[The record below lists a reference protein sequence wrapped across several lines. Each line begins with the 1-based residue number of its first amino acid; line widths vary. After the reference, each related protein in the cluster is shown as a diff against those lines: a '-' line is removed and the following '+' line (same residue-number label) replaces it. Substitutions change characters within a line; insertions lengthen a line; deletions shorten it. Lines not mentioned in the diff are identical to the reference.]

1 VAERKNLSR
10 FVCEQP
16 PYSILTC
23 GIETDVLPTTQRY
36 GMGVISWSPLS
47 GGYLSGRYRKGVDA
61 EPSHRDRLSARLG
74 RTPDEPGQTAK
85 VEAAE
90 ALAELADVHGLT
102 MVELSLAFVLNH
114 PGITP
119 AIIGLRA
126 MDRLESQLSAPC
138 IRPSTDATGSTRSS
152 RPAQPCIQPTSSG
165 RRLVFFP

>member
-1 VAERKNLSR
+1 
-10 FVCEQP
+10 
-16 PYSILTC
+16 
-23 GIETDVLPTTQRY
+23 
-36 GMGVISWSPLS
+36 M
-47 GGYLSGRYRKGVDA
+47 DA

-114 PGITP
+114 PGITS
-119 AIIGLRA
+119 AIIGLRT

-138 IRPSTDATGSTRSS
+138 IRPSTDTRD
-152 RPAQPCIQPTSSG
+152 RIDAIVPAGTTLHPADVFWTSPG
-165 RRLVFFP
+165 LLPVNRRR